1 MQNRPHLPDNA
12 TSVTL
17 SRKEGACRQ
26 NGDLIGRK
34 TEKDFNKRA
43 KPSDKPGAVNDVVL
57 HSHAEDVSQ
66 SGLGDC
72 GTSPNMSFTPLLYGL
87 NTHLLLVVFY
97 FRSSMSTTS
106 PTRL

>member
-1 MQNRPHLPDNA
+1 MPHLSHCPEK
-12 TSVTL
+12 S
-17 SRKEGACRQ
+17 ACRQ

-66 SGLGDC
+66 SGLGDW
-72 GTSPNMSFTPLLYGL
+72 GTAGR
-87 NTHLLLVVFY
+87 HL
-97 FRSSMSTTS
+97 T
-106 PTRL
+106 